1 MWRVLPERTALS
13 GSESLRAASG
23 GASRYLLDRAVA
35 SSAVGHSGDLNLDSA
50 GGVWAPGPVYRGQ
63 GPTHLVV

>member
-1 MWRVLPERTALS
+1 MDRAAGDRTALS

-50 GGVWAPGPVYRGQ
+50 GGQ